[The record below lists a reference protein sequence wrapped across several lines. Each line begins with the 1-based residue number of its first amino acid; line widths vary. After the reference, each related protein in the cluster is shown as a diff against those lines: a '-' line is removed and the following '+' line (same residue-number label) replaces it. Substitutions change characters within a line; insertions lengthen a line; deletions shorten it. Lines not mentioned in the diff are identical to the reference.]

1 MAKTYNRMMLD
12 VAADIHDIITEV
24 QGDQNS
30 RYLDVYLY
38 NNGVPIDLTGHTV
51 RIYMRRPKTNPLS
64 ELEEFFN
71 DGEITEATEGR
82 CQFLMSTQALA
93 KFGHLEAQISIW
105 KGTEEILSTQKFR
118 IMVTENLRVEGEIE
132 GSNEYGA
139 LVILFQNLYEAYDLM
154 VTMIENFGKAG
165 DIAAERDIATF
176 WQGMEYLMRYMDTD
190 LRTLL
195 EETIQQAMQSA
206 GGSGDMLFVLFG
218 LYSDDE
224 GIWEWC
230 FRQPQIGQ
238 ALNAGFNLGSDALDD
253 CESVAEIVANADV
266 IAKIGANADAV
277 AICSKDPTLAAA
289 LISYMD
295 DESVLAAGLGYQ
307 KFAVGTEVT
316 LDWYGNPTKFIV
328 AHKGYK
334 TSGKIVLVSKTFLG
348 GHIWAAG
355 ANSNYN
361 NYSCSGLRTYLNTTV
376 LEGFSDR
383 IQAAIAQT
391 AVACHDKSTAVT
403 CNDKIWALSYAEAG
417 LGTNQYA
424 PVEGSALSY
433 FNSAARRSLGGIW
446 WLRTPYSSN
455 TGGAWG
461 VSTDGTATY
470 NSTTDDC
477 GVVPAFEI

>member
-12 VAADIHDIITEV
+12 VATDIHDIITQV

-38 NNGVPIDLTGHTV
+38 NNGVPIDLTDHTV

-118 IMVTENLRVEGEIE
+118 IMVTENIRVEGEIE

-176 WQGMEYLMRYMDTD
+176 WQGMEYLMQYMDTD

-195 EETIQQAMQSA
+195 EETIQKAMESA

-238 ALNAGFNLGSDALDD
+238 ALNAGFNFGSDALDD
-253 CESVAEIVANADV
+253 CESVADIVANADV
-266 IAKIGANADAV
+266 IATIGANADAV
-277 AICSKDPTLAAA
+277 AICSKDATLAAA
-289 LISYMD
+289 LIDYMD

-307 KFAVGTEVT
+307 KYAVGDEVT
-316 LDWYGNPTKFIV
+316 LNWYGNPTTFIV
-328 AHKGYK
+328 TEKDYL
-334 TSGKIVLVSKTFLG
+334 TSGKIILHSKNPLG
-348 GHIWAAG
+348 TAVWGNG
-355 ANSNYN
+355 STNLNSF
-361 NYSCSGLRTYLNTTV
+361 SGSNLRAYLNSEI
-376 LEGFSDR
+376 LSGFSDR
-383 IQAAIAQT
+383 IQAAMTTPSIS
-391 AVACHDKSTAVT
+391 CHDKSTAVT
-403 CNDKIWALSYAEAG
+403 CKDKVWALSYAEVG
-417 LGTNQYA
+417 LGTNTYA
-424 PVEGSALSY
+424 PVEGKKMSY
-433 FNSAARRSLGGIW
+433 FSSATQRSKGNYW
-446 WLRTPYSSN
+446 WLRTPYSN
-455 TGGAWG
+455 DTNYAWY
-461 VSTDGTATY
+461 VYADGTATS
-470 NSTTDDC
+470 NGTTTAY